1 MRLAISLACLTA
13 CAGPAEQPAWMAK
26 LPDARALA
34 ALSIPGTHDAGA
46 RFEPYPGIAQA
57 QTLTLAEQLDAGVR
71 YLDLRCRDVDDQFLI
86 YHGGIDQNQTFDEAL
101 ATLFAFLDAHPT
113 ETVIASVKEEAA
125 ESGATLPFDATFRS
139 YVAMAP
145 ERWYLQPAVPL
156 LGDAR
161 GKLVLLRRFASTVAP
176 LGIDA
181 APWADDA
188 TFQIANGEA
197 TLAIEDEYMVSDND
211 AKWAAIA
218 AHLDAAASGDPAT
231 LSLTYTSGYQT
242 VSGLPDITLV
252 ADDINA
258 RLDDR
263 FAASPHARTGV
274 VVMDFATEPRAAA
287 IIDAN

>member
-1 MRLAISLACLTA
+1 MRFALLCVAA
-13 CAGPAEQPAWMAK
+13 CAGPTGEPDWMGRVA
-26 LPDARALA
+26 DDRSLA

-46 RFEPYPGIAQA
+46 RFEPYLGLAQA
-57 QTLTLAEQLDAGVR
+57 QTLTLAEQLAAGVR

-101 ATLFAFLDAHPT
+101 ATILAFLDAHPT

-125 ESGATLPFDATFRS
+125 ESGATRPFDATFRG

-145 ERWYLQPAVPL
+145 DRWYVDAAVPR

-161 GKLVLLRRFASTVAP
+161 GRLVLLRRFASTVAP

-188 TFQIANGEA
+188 TFQIANGDA
-197 TLAIEDEYMVSDND
+197 TLAIEDEYVVADND
-211 AKWAAIA
+211 AKWAAIT
-218 AHLDAAASGDPAT
+218 AHLDAAATGDPAI

-242 VSGLPDITLV
+242 VAGLPDIRRV
-252 ADDINA
+252 ADDIDA
-258 RLDDR
+258 RLDAR
-263 FAASPHARTGV
+263 FATPATARTGV
-274 VVMDFATEPRAAA
+274 VVMDFALDARAAA
-287 IIDAN
+287 IIATND